1 MLKGNQNTCV
11 GGAIAEK
18 RDTEFRAINGVRAP
32 SNGSNVMNS
41 ELYLAAGLNA
51 WVPGSFLNVDS
62 VNGFAEVGPVAQ
74 LG

>member
-11 GGAIAEK
+11 GGAIAER

-41 ELYLAAGLNA
+41 DVWLVGGLKA
-51 WVPGSFLNVDS
+51 WAPRSFLNVDS
-62 VNGFAEVGPVAQ
+62 ESDFAEVGPVAQ